1 MSEATV
7 NGAAWPSVSAV
18 IPTRNRPEL
27 LRRAVQ
33 SVLAQRYPGSL
44 ECIVVFDGQPPR
56 LPEIDV
62 PEGRSIRAIENHH
75 APGLAGARNAG
86 AAESQSEFLAWCDDD
101 DEWLP
106 DKLEKQVGVL
116 RSVSGAAVA
125 TCGICI
131 CVGDRR
137 FTRTPPEQVVGREEL
152 LRSRQTWIHSST
164 LLIRRDRFFGDI
176 GPVDEA
182 IPGSYG
188 EDYEWLVR
196 ASRFTPIVAS
206 SEPLVRVYWQT
217 SYYADR
223 WDMMI
228 PAIQYHLTNHPE
240 LTVDA
245 QNAARMYGRLAFAY
259 GASGMP
265 REALR
270 WAGRSIRL
278 HWRQPRGYLAVLVAA
293 RLISPHQVMAAAQS
307 RGKGL

>member
-1 MSEATV
+1 
-7 NGAAWPSVSAV
+7 
-18 IPTRNRPEL
+18 
-27 LRRAVQ
+27 
-33 SVLAQRYPGSL
+33 
-44 ECIVVFDGQPPR
+44 
-56 LPEIDV
+56 
-62 PEGRSIRAIENHH
+62 
-75 APGLAGARNAG
+75 
-86 AAESQSEFLAWCDDD
+86 
-101 DEWLP
+101 
-106 DKLEKQVGVL
+106 
-116 RSVSGAAVA
+116 
-125 TCGICI
+125 
-131 CVGDRR
+131 
-137 FTRTPPEQVVGREEL
+137 L
-152 LRSRQTWIHSST
+152 LRSRQTWVHSST

-196 ASRFTPIVAS
+196 ASRFTPIAAS
-206 SEPLVRVYWQT
+206 PEPLVRVYWQT

-240 LTVDA
+240 LTLDA

-278 HWRQPRGYLAVLVAA
+278 HWRQPRGYLAMLVAA

-307 RGKGL
+307 RGKGI